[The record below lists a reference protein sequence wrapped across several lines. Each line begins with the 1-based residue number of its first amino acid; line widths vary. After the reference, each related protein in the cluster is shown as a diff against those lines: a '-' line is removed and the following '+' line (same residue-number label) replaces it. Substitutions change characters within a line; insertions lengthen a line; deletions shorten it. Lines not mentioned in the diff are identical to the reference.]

1 MATALPAKKKTPAP
15 TRAVRKPIAAAKS
28 RVVAALAPPS
38 QPQSDV
44 GKIKKPKLV
53 RDSFTFPQI
62 DYDRIGQL
70 KKRALG
76 AGMEVKKSELLRAGL
91 RLLCGLSDR
100 ELAAQLKTVEKIKP
114 GRPAKH

>member
-1 MATALPAKKKTPAP
+1 MATALPAKKKTSAP
-15 TRAVRKPIAAAKS
+15 TRAARKPIAAAKS
-28 RVVAALAPPS
+28 RAVAPLAQAS
-38 QPQSDV
+38 QARPDA
-44 GKIKKPKLV
+44 GKSKKPKLV

-62 DYDRIGQL
+62 DYDRIAHL

-76 AGMEVKKSELLRAGL
+76 SGLEVKKSELLRAGL
-91 RLLCGLSDR
+91 RLLCGLTDR